1 MVSYHD
7 MKNISY
13 ITQDPEDRRVLAYIA
28 KDAKTEKHYCHVFR
42 VDSFVSHAV
51 LIHTNDV
58 SMKASLQGH
67 QIPANFEKVNRA
79 KKKTR
84 KICDLE
90 INS

>member
-1 MVSYHD
+1 

-42 VDSFVSHAV
+42 VDSFVSHAM

>member
-1 MVSYHD
+1 

-42 VDSFVSHAV
+42 VDSFVSHAM
-51 LIHTNDV
+51 LIPTNDV
-58 SMKASLQGH
+58 SMKASLKGH
-67 QIPANFEKVNRA
+67 QISRKLQKVNRA
-79 KKKTR
+79 EKTR

-90 INS
+90 INN